1 MQLLHR
7 KLHRKLQLVQGLS
20 AAAATLRLQLLLLL
34 LPQWCRC
41 VRLCVCVCVCV
52 PTEHSRCDDEACVVG
67 QVLGA
72 HGADSSF
79 PFLEDGG
86 AHTYRFGGSP
96 ISRAWR
102 AFTR

>member
-20 AAAATLRLQLLLLL
+20 AAAAAALLPQLLLL

-41 VRLCVCVCVCV
+41 VRLCVCVCVS
-52 PTEHSRCDDEACVVG
+52 TEHSRCDDEACVVG

-86 AHTYRFGGSP
+86 ARTYRFGGSP